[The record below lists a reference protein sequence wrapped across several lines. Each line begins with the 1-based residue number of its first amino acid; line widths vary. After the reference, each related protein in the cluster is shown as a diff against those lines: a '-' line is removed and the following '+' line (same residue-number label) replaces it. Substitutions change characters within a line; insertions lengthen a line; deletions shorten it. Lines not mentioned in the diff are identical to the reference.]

1 LYVPHLS
8 SSALADHATILLRA
22 LIVLWGV
29 ELELVRQLRKTR
41 DGASATDSPVTLALI
56 VLFMLGVAALA
67 PPSGAAILA
76 VVIVT
81 HALIIGSCG
90 LLALN
95 R

>member
-1 LYVPHLS
+1 
-8 SSALADHATILLRA
+8 
-22 LIVLWGV
+22 
-29 ELELVRQLRKTR
+29 
-41 DGASATDSPVTLALI
+41 VTLALI